1 MQSKDQK
8 KNTLLIKGVTN
19 SGKSNFLDRLRR
31 IFPCETY
38 VQQHGSPFDIDYKQ
52 QASYDHSRF
61 KPSFIL
67 VDEGAFTSLIDNG
80 AIEDL
85 KLFLEGKGKAL
96 KTKHVTSVG
105 MHWVGVPIIMTT
117 NTLHQ
122 FMQQETFLKN
132 KYDCYAQ
139 KKRCE
144 DNEAHRKALKNRMNI
159 VFIEQEHDG
168 ETAFPYD
175 EKDLALYLYDLHL
188 DKNVIEVDSNI
199 LLLEGDD
206 EEGSLGHDEREVD
219 PRHIQQPRI
228 MDPEKF
234 IPLDCSGLLGK
245 R

>member
-1 MQSKDQK
+1 MK
-8 KNTLLIKGVTN
+8 KKTLVIKGVTN
-19 SGKSNFLDRLRR
+19 SGKSEFLDKLRR
-31 IFPCETY
+31 IFPCEAY

-52 QASYDHSRF
+52 QATYDHSRF

-96 KTKHVTSVG
+96 KTKHVTSTG
-105 MHWVGVPIIMTT
+105 MHWIGVPIIMTT

-122 FMQQETFLKN
+122 LMQDETFLKDG
-132 KYDCYAQ
+132 YDSHVQ

-144 DNEAHRKALKNRMNI
+144 DNEAHRKALKNRMNT

-175 EKDLALYLYDLHL
+175 EKDLAQYLYDMHL
-188 DKNVIEVDSNI
+188 DEKVLEVDSDC
-199 LLLEGDD
+199 LLLEVEA
-206 EEGSLGHDEREVD
+206 EEASVVLDVKEANSRPILQAKETEPD
-219 PRHIQQPRI
+219 
-228 MDPEKF
+228 KF
-234 IPLDCSGLLGK
+234 IHLDFSTLIGK